1 MKPKDFIKKHGLTN
15 NKPLTEDFWK
25 DFITEF
31 NVVVKDQNGLKNT
44 KGFETAVS
52 VLKSKWDSIKS
63 HSANKYIDL
72 KAWNWFY
79 ACTVIPKKKELFPEN
94 V

>member
-25 DFITEF
+25 DFISEF
-31 NVVVKDQNGLKNT
+31 VSVVKDHNGLKNI
-44 KGFETAVS
+44 KGFETSVS